1 MRQNLIVALLS
12 ICCTLLAVDVVVTL
26 RGSQVPPAYGQA
38 TGNATGSFAIA
49 TVQGSGSEGWCW
61 IFDYES
67 KRLCSYVTKNQ
78 GIELKG
84 ARELTYDLKIRE
96 LPPAAANTRLTV
108 LKVKELVEKSN

>member
-12 ICCTLLAVDVVVTL
+12 ICCTLLAVDVVATL
-26 RGSQVPPAYGQA
+26 RGGNMLTAYGQA
-38 TGNATGSFAIA
+38 TGNPTGSYAIA
-49 TVQGSGSEGWCW
+49 TIQGSGNEGWCW
-61 IFDYES
+61 VFDCTS

-96 LPPAAANTRLTV
+96 LPAAAANTRLTV
-108 LKVKELVEKSN
+108 AKVKELVEKPE